1 MASHR
6 KPRTRILE
14 SPAGRRTAVGVGSA
28 ALASA
33 TLLTQEAGA
42 TPAERSI
49 EDVQKEVDH
58 LYHEAERATERYNG
72 AKERTSQQRGRVE
85 QQLDEVAKETARL
98 NESRR
103 ELGRLAAA
111 QYRTGGVTPTA
122 TFMLAPDPQT
132 YFDQAHLMER
142 LTNREQAAVDQFQVR
157 QAKANTKRAAA
168 QESLKDLTE
177 SQEQLRDSKKEVQT
191 KLSDARKVL
200 DRLTEEEKQRLA
212 ELERQREEEARR
224 KAEEAARKAE
234 LERQQQAEQE
244 RREQEQREQ
253 EQAQEEEQQEE
264 PPPADT
270 GATKS
275 EKVLAFAEAQL
286 GKPYVWGA
294 TGPDSYDCSG
304 LTQAAFRTVGVEL
317 PRTAAEQST
326 VGTPV
331 AVSDVQPG
339 DLVFWGGTGSAYHVA
354 VYIGDG
360 KYLDAANPS
369 KGVVIQE
376 MSYYMPTSAARVL

>member
-72 AKERTSQQRGRVE
+72 AKERTAQQRTRVE

-111 QYRTGGVTPTA
+111 QYRTGGITPTA

-142 LTNREQAAVDQFQVR
+142 LTNREKAAVDQFQVR
-157 QAKANTKRAAA
+157 QAEAAKKRSEA
-168 QESLKDLTE
+168 QESLRTLTD
-177 SQEQLRDSKKEVQT
+177 SQEQLQASKQEVQT

-200 DRLTEEEKQRLA
+200 DRLTEAEKKRLA
-212 ELERQREEEARR
+212 ELERKREEEARR
-224 KAEEAARKAE
+224 KAEEAARQAE

-244 RREQEQREQ
+244 RREQQQREQ
-253 EQAQEEEQQEE
+253 EQQEEEQQED
-264 PPPADT
+264 PPPADP
-270 GATKS
+270 APSKS
-275 EKVLAFAEAQL
+275 AQVLAFAEAQL

-304 LTQAAFRTVGVEL
+304 LTQAAWREAGISL
-317 PRTAAEQST
+317 PRTTYDQVNA
-326 VGTPV
+326 GTQV
-331 AVSDVQPG
+331 AKLDLQPG
-339 DLVFWGGTGSAYHVA
+339 DLVFFYDDVSHVGIYVGNGQMIHA
-354 VYIGDG
+354 SKPGDDV
-360 KYLDAANPS
+360 KYESID
-369 KGVVIQE
+369 
-376 MSYYMPTSAARVL
+376 YMPFHSGVRPA

>member
-14 SPAGRRTAVGVGSA
+14 SPAGRRTAVGVGFA

-72 AKERTSQQRGRVE
+72 AKERTAQQRTRVE

-111 QYRTGGVTPTA
+111 QYRTGGITPTA

-142 LTNREQAAVDQFQVR
+142 LTNREKAAVDQFQVR
-157 QAKANTKRAAA
+157 QAEAAKKRSEA
-168 QESLKDLTE
+168 QESLRTLTD
-177 SQEQLRDSKKEVQT
+177 SQEQLQASKQEVQT

-200 DRLTEEEKQRLA
+200 DRLTEAEKKRLA
-212 ELERQREEEARR
+212 ELERKREEEARR
-224 KAEEAARKAE
+224 KAEEAARQAE

-244 RREQEQREQ
+244 RREQQQREQ
-253 EQAQEEEQQEE
+253 EQQEEEQQED
-264 PPPADT
+264 PPPADP
-270 GATKS
+270 APSKS
-275 EKVLAFAEAQL
+275 AQVLAFAEAQL

-304 LTQAAFRTVGVEL
+304 LTQAAWREAGISL
-317 PRTAAEQST
+317 PRTTYDQVNA
-326 VGTPV
+326 GTQV
-331 AVSDVQPG
+331 AKADLQPG
-339 DLVFWGGTGSAYHVA
+339 DLVFFYDDVSHVGIYVGNGQMIHA
-354 VYIGDG
+354 SKPGDDV
-360 KYLDAANPS
+360 KYESID
-369 KGVVIQE
+369 
-376 MSYYMPTSAARVL
+376 YMPFHSGVRPA

>member
-42 TPAERSI
+42 APAERSI
-49 EDVQKEVDH
+49 EEVQKQVDH

-72 AKERTSQQRGRVE
+72 AKERTAQQRTRVE
-85 QQLDEVAKETARL
+85 QKLDEVAKETARL

-111 QYRTGGVTPTA
+111 QYRTGGITPTA

-142 LTNREQAAVDQFQVR
+142 LTNREQAAVEQFQVR
-157 QAKANTKRAAA
+157 QAKANKKRAEA
-168 QESLKDLTE
+168 QESLGNLTE
-177 SQEQLRDSKKEVQT
+177 SQEQLRDSKKEVQS

-200 DRLTEEEKQRLA
+200 DRLTEAEKKRLA
-212 ELERQREEEARR
+212 ELERKREEEARR

-234 LERQQQAEQE
+234 QERQRQAEQE

-253 EQAQEEEQQEE
+253 EQQEKEEQEE
-264 PPPADT
+264 PPPADP
-270 GATKS
+270 GASAS

-304 LTQAAFRTVGVEL
+304 LTQAAWREAGISL
-317 PRTAAEQST
+317 PRTTYDQVNA
-326 VGTPV
+326 GTQV
-331 AVSDVQPG
+331 AKADLQPG
-339 DLVFWGGTGSAYHVA
+339 DLVFFYDDVSHVGIYVGNGQMIHA
-354 VYIGDG
+354 SKPGDDV
-360 KYLDAANPS
+360 KYESID
-369 KGVVIQE
+369 
-376 MSYYMPTSAARVL
+376 YMPFHSGVRPA

>member
-72 AKERTSQQRGRVE
+72 AKERTAQQRTRVE

-111 QYRTGGVTPTA
+111 QYRTGGITPTA

-142 LTNREQAAVDQFQVR
+142 LTNREKAAVDQFQVR
-157 QAKANTKRAAA
+157 QAEAAKKRSEA
-168 QESLKDLTE
+168 QESLRTLTD
-177 SQEQLRDSKKEVQT
+177 SQEQLQASKQEVQT

-200 DRLTEEEKQRLA
+200 DRLTEAEKKRLA
-212 ELERQREEEARR
+212 ELERKREEEARR
-224 KAEEAARKAE
+224 KAEEAARQAE

-244 RREQEQREQ
+244 RREQQQREQ
-253 EQAQEEEQQEE
+253 EQQEEEQQED
-264 PPPADT
+264 PPPADP
-270 GATKS
+270 APSKS
-275 EKVLAFAEAQL
+275 AQVLAFAEAQL

-304 LTQAAFRTVGVEL
+304 LTQAAWREAGISL
-317 PRTAAEQST
+317 PRTTYDQVNA
-326 VGTPV
+326 GTQV
-331 AVSDVQPG
+331 AKADLQPG
-339 DLVFWGGTGSAYHVA
+339 DLVFFYDDVSHVGIYVGNGQMIHA
-354 VYIGDG
+354 SKPGDDV
-360 KYLDAANPS
+360 KYESID
-369 KGVVIQE
+369 
-376 MSYYMPTSAARVL
+376 YMPFHSGVRPA

>member
-72 AKERTSQQRGRVE
+72 AKEQTSQQRGRVE

-111 QYRTGGVTPTA
+111 QYRTGGITPTA

-212 ELERQREEEARR
+212 ELERKREEEARR
-224 KAEEAARKAE
+224 KAEEAARQAE

-304 LTQAAFRTVGVEL
+304 LTQAAWREAGISL
-317 PRTAAEQST
+317 PRTTYDQVNA
-326 VGTPV
+326 GTQV
-331 AVSDVQPG
+331 AKADLQPG
-339 DLVFWGGTGSAYHVA
+339 DLVFFYDDISHVGIYVGNGQMIHA
-354 VYIGDG
+354 SKPGDDV
-360 KYLDAANPS
+360 KYESID
-369 KGVVIQE
+369 
-376 MSYYMPTSAARVL
+376 YMPFHSGVRPA